1 MPMKPKEMVKY
12 LKKNGFNEVK
22 GGGKADIKK
31 CIILKLSVRLKY
43 QCTQKN

>member
-22 GGGKADIKK
+22 GGGSRGDEPANRG
-31 CIILKLSVRLKY
+31 SARAREPSGV
-43 QCTQKN
+43 